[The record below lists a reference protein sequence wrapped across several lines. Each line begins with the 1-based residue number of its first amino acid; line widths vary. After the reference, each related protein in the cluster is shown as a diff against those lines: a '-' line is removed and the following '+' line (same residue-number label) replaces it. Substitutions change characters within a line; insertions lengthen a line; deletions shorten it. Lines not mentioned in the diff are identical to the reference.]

1 MSLYEFIAL
10 DEHQKAESVWQG
22 EFITF
27 REEDRGTVLLY
38 RVHDFYVE
46 VYYAKETNKIIR
58 FNPFRT
64 KARLGLYF
72 TASLN

>member
-1 MSLYEFIAL
+1 MTLYDFILL
-10 DEHQKAESVWQG
+10 DEDRQAEAVWQG

-27 REEDRGTVLLY
+27 REEPQVMVMLY
-38 RVHDFYVE
+38 RVHSFYVE
-46 VYYAKETNKIIR
+46 VFYSNQDNAITR
-58 FNPFRT
+58 FNPFRS